1 MSGNA
6 LKRLGIGDLSQEPT
20 VGVLVKLAPKT
31 FLQVKKQL
39 QPILTSVGDKGIW
52 TTGGA
57 GSWDPE
63 HPFAKKGTTKI
74 ESGDVDVWMDADL
87 VASALGLPEGSKES
101 DIRKALANA
110 MADQFPT
117 TQIGQNVH
125 IGVPTGHE
133 IDVPDL
139 GKALPAYFQVDL
151 MVARH
156 AHEIAKHHEHDYS
169 RKDSPYKGVDQQ
181 LAMSSLVNTIPGYP
195 ERTFQYAGMQGTLKK
210 RDTGEVV
217 TRDINKIA
225 KILLGPNATPDDL
238 GSAESIIDAVGGID
252 SPRLAQFRD
261 DMAKKQAPVKESAP
275 VGSTEWFSLLKGKL
289 AI

>member
-6 LKRLGIGDLSQEPT
+6 LKRLGIGDLTQEPT

-31 FLQVKKQL
+31 FLEVKKQL
-39 QPILTSVGDKGIW
+39 QPILASMGDKGVW

-63 HPFAKKGTTKI
+63 HPFAQKGTTKI
-74 ESGDVDVWMDADL
+74 ESGDVDVWMDSDL
-87 VASALGLPEGSKES
+87 VGAALGLPQDAKES
-101 DIRKALANA
+101 EVRKALAAA
-110 MADQFPT
+110 MSEQFPT

-139 GKALPAYFQVDL
+139 GQALPAYFQVDL
-151 MVARH
+151 MVAKH
-156 AHEIAKHHEHDYS
+156 AHDIAKHHEHDYS

-181 LAMSSLVNTIPGYP
+181 LAMASLVNTIPGYP
-195 ERTFQYAGMQGTLKK
+195 ERTFQYAGMQGTLK
-210 RDTGEVV
+210 
-217 TRDINKIA
+217 
-225 KILLGPNATPDDL
+225 ATAADL
-238 GSAESIIDAVGGID
+238 GSADSIIDAVGGID
-252 SPRLAQFRD
+252 SPRLAQFRA
-261 DMAKKQAPVKESAP
+261 DMAKKQGPANESAP
-275 VGSTEWFSLLKGKL
+275 VGSASWFSSLKGKL

>member
-6 LKRLGIGDLSQEPT
+6 LKRLGIGDLTQEPT

-31 FLQVKKQL
+31 FLEVKKQL
-39 QPILTSVGDKGIW
+39 QPILASMGDKGVW

-63 HPFAKKGTTKI
+63 HPFAQKGTTKI
-74 ESGDVDVWMDADL
+74 ESGDVDVWMDSDL
-87 VASALGLPEGSKES
+87 VGAALGLPQDAKES
-101 DIRKALANA
+101 EVRKALAAA
-110 MADQFPT
+110 MSEQFPT

-139 GKALPAYFQVDL
+139 GQALPAYFQVDL
-151 MVARH
+151 MVAKH
-156 AHEIAKHHEHDYS
+156 AHDIAKHHEHDYS

-181 LAMSSLVNTIPGYP
+181 LAMASLVNTIPGYP
-195 ERTFQYAGMQGTLKK
+195 ERTFQYAGMQGTLKR

-225 KILLGPNATPDDL
+225 KLVLGANATAADL
-238 GSAESIIDAVGGID
+238 GSADSIIDAVGGID
-252 SPRLAQFRD
+252 SPRLAQFRA
-261 DMAKKQAPVKESAP
+261 DMAKKQGPANESAP
-275 VGSTEWFSLLKGKL
+275 VGSASWFSSLKGKL